1 MLLKISFDQNLAKL
15 KFETNKENDIDK
27 EFSTNNKVLNLQIHR
42 DSYKNC
48 IKLEGCRI
56 DFRSIP
62 TFFCLFTANN
72 LFTVD

>member
-42 DSYKNC
+42 DSHKNC
-48 IKLEGCRI
+48 IKLEGCR
-56 DFRSIP
+56 FQKC
-62 TFFCLFTANN
+62 TYLFCLFTANN